1 MNNNNIAI
9 LIITSIV
16 IITHQNKT
24 DVEGERALKA
34 SLRSAI

>member
-16 IITHQNKT
+16 IIIHQNKT
-24 DVEGERALKA
+24 DVEAKRALKA
-34 SLRSAI
+34 SLQSAI